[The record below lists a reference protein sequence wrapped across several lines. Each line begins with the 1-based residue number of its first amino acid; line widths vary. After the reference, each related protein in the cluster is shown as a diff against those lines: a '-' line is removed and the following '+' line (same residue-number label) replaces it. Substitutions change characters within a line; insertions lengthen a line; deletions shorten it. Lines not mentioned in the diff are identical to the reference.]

1 MSRPR
6 FVVRL
11 RINAVSA
18 DKKRRIGPHR
28 RRSLAHRRLAS
39 PLKAFIGVREHSV
52 MDCTCRAMAP
62 VAELRPVFWLAR
74 EVGPAAHLSGK
85 RICFRYFCSSP
96 ISRTPVSIGYRSTDR
111 IYYKPGRTT
120 VRFLIIEYLRH
131 DVVHNLSLHQICTL
145 DVSKVKIK
153 DNSC

>member
-39 PLKAFIGVREHSV
+39 PLKAFIGVRAFGYGLHLQSYGAGRRATTGV
-52 MDCTCRAMAP
+52 LAGSRSRSGCT
-62 VAELRPVFWLAR
+62 LI
-74 EVGPAAHLSGK
+74 GK
-85 RICFRYFCSSP
+85 
-96 ISRTPVSIGYRSTDR
+96 TD
-111 IYYKPGRTT
+111 
-120 VRFLIIEYLRH
+120 L
-131 DVVHNLSLHQICTL
+131 LSLFL
-145 DVSKVKIK
+145 LVSDLTYTCFNRVPI
-153 DNSC
+153 DRSNILQTWSHHRAISHY